1 MATSSGSG
9 PDASD
14 ATNEEEARRAR
25 KRENRRRY
33 AEAHREEVAE
43 RLRAWKAAH
52 PEKVKEYRARFR
64 ERHLEQV
71 RRENR
76 EGERRRAAK
85 KRTADAA
92 AERRRGRARDRY
104 AQDPAGNL
112 EYQRQRRAAQRA
124 ADPDGYREAKR
135 ARNKRWR
142 DRHREEQ
149 NAKRREKH
157 RDNPDAKRESAARYY
172 QTQGERVR
180 ERRRAYYQAN
190 REAQLEKQRQWRA
203 REKRRRDAGLPPR
216 RLHRTTAAERAA
228 NRGAAVE
235 FFERERTPEQ
245 IAILKEELRTP
256 DDVIAR
262 WERDSER
269 ARIASAIAADTD
281 ITGPLTASQMRHRE
295 RERAAR
301 QKQVARELEEARMDQ
316 IARAIN
322 DRLRTH
328 PRPVRSHNHAP
339 TPHIPDTS
347 GGLSL

>member
-1 MATSSGSG
+1 MATSSG
-9 PDASD
+9 PDPSD
-14 ATNEEEARRAR
+14 VEKKEEARRAR
-25 KRENRRRY
+25 IRESRRRY

-76 EGERRRAAK
+76 EGERRRV
-85 KRTADAA
+85 
-92 AERRRGRARDRY
+92 RARDRY
-104 AQDPAGNL
+104 ALDPAGNL

-124 ADPDGYREAKR
+124 ANPDGYREAKR

-172 QTQGERVR
+172 QTHGEQVR
-180 ERRRAYYQAN
+180 ERRRAYYHAN

-203 REKRRRDAGLPPR
+203 REKRRRAAGLPPR
-216 RLHRTTAAERAA
+216 RLHRTAAAERAA

-245 IAILKEELRTP
+245 IAILTEELRTP

-281 ITGPLTASQMRHRE
+281 ITRPLTVSQMRHRE

-301 QKQVARELEEARMDQ
+301 QKQVAREVEEARMDQ

-322 DRLRTH
+322 ERLRTR
-328 PRPVRSHNHAP
+328 PRPVRSHNHSP

>member
-1 MATSSGSG
+1 MDKAT
-9 PDASD
+9 
-14 ATNEEEARRAR
+14 EEGARRAR
-25 KRENRRRY
+25 IRERRRRY
-33 AEAHREEVAE
+33 REANRETVAA
-43 RLRAWKAAH
+43 RLRAWKAAN

-85 KRTADAA
+85 RRTANAA
-92 AERRRGRARDRY
+92 AERRRVRARERY

-135 ARNKRWR
+135 ARNKRWQ
-142 DRHREEQ
+142 DRHRDEQ
-149 NAKRREKH
+149 NAKRRQKH

-172 QTQGERVR
+172 QTHGEQVR
-180 ERRRAYYQAN
+180 ERRRAYYHAN

-216 RLHRTTAAERAA
+216 RLHRTAAAERAA
-228 NRGAAVE
+228 NRGAAAE
-235 FFERERTPEQ
+235 FFERERTPEHV
-245 IAILKEELRTP
+245 AILRNELRTP
-256 DDVIAR
+256 GDVIAR

-269 ARIASAIAADTD
+269 ARIASAIAADED
-281 ITGPLTASQMRHRE
+281 ITHPLTAAQMRRRE
-295 RERAAR
+295 REHAAQQR
-301 QKQVARELEEARMDQ
+301 QVAREVEEARMDQ
-316 IARAIN
+316 IAKTIN

-328 PRPVRSHNHAP
+328 PRPAQSHNHAP
-339 TPHIPDTS
+339 TLHIPDAS

>member
-1 MATSSGSG
+1 M
-9 PDASD
+9 
-14 ATNEEEARRAR
+14 RRAR
-25 KRENRRRY
+25 KRESRRRY
-33 AEAHREEVAE
+33 AEVHREEVAE

-52 PEKVKEYRARFR
+52 PGKVKEYRARFR

-85 KRTADAA
+85 KRTAEAA
-92 AERRRGRARDRY
+92 AERRRVRARERY
-104 AQDPAGNL
+104 ALDPAGNG

-172 QTQGERVR
+172 QTHGEQVR
-180 ERRRAYYQAN
+180 ERRRAYYHAN
-190 REAQLEKQRQWRA
+190 RDAQLEKQRQWRG

-256 DDVIAR
+256 DDAIAR

-281 ITGPLTASQMRHRE
+281 FTRPLTASQMRHRE

-301 QKQVARELEEARMDQ
+301 QKQVAREAEEARMDQ

-328 PRPVRSHNHAP
+328 PRSVRSHNNAP
-339 TPHIPDTS
+339 TPHILDTS
-347 GGLSL
+347 GGPSL